1 VGEVTVTRPVSAE
14 RARLARDIA
23 KIEKGLD
30 HAMNMLG
37 RTQRAL
43 VEAGAGI
50 AGMHEALHSLK
61 KAVDDRQQPDDATE

>member
-1 VGEVTVTRPVSAE
+1 VTRPASAE

-23 KIEKGLD
+23 RIEKGLD
-30 HAMNMLG
+30 HAMAMLG

-50 AGMHEALHSLK
+50 AGMHEALHALK
-61 KAVDDRQQPDDATE
+61 KAVDDRQQPDDDAD